1 MNLVVKSYKVGSD
14 LWCVFDED
22 RKLVKYSSMY
32 KSECE
37 QYVERNQHDLTIKD
51 ARKKRLF
58 FEDVKD
64 WDYSKLADICM
75 IKEDKKIHGT
85 LVYFKVLNKK
95 ELQYVLYFKNTEVL
109 NIKTEY
115 APEIQYV
122 GIAIYDKCI
131 R

>member
-1 MNLVVKSYKVGSD
+1 MNLVVKKDPFAPNLY
-14 LWCVFDED
+14 CVYDED
-22 RKLVKYSSMY
+22 RKVVKYTNIY
-32 KSECE
+32 KFKCE
-37 QYVERNQHDLTIKD
+37 KYVEEHQPDLTIKD

-95 ELQYVLYFKNTEVL
+95 EL
-109 NIKTEY
+109 
-115 APEIQYV
+115 
-122 GIAIYDKCI
+122 
-131 R
+131 

>member
-1 MNLVVKSYKVGSD
+1 MNLVVKSYKQGSD

-32 KSECE
+32 KSDCE
-37 QYVERNQHDLTIKD
+37 KYVKENQPDLTIKD

-58 FEDVKD
+58 FEDISN
-64 WDYSKLADICM
+64 WDYSKLADITM
-75 IKEDKKIHGT
+75 IKENKKINGI

-95 ELQYVLYFKNTEVL
+95 ELQYILYFRNTEVL
-109 NIKTEY
+109 NIRTEY
-115 APEIQYV
+115 APEITYV
-122 GIAIYDKCI
+122 GVAIYDKCI

>member
-1 MNLVVKSYKVGSD
+1 MNLVVKKDPFAPNLY
-14 LWCVFDED
+14 CVYDED
-22 RKLVKYSSMY
+22 RKVVKYTNIY
-32 KSECE
+32 KFECE
-37 QYVERNQHDLTIKD
+37 KYVEEHQPDLTIKD

-95 ELQYVLYFKNTEVL
+95 ELQYILYFRNTEVF

-122 GIAIYDKCI
+122 GVAIYDKCI